1 MIFFDGIVFRISPQA
16 GISRIY
22 KELWMRWEKVNSQG
36 IVFIP
41 SETLFPVK
49 EGLDRINYSG
59 LRPRRLFWKKEMIRA
74 FHRVKPDFFIST
86 YYTKSPNKKI
96 DEIVVIP
103 DMIDE
108 VFVDSPWS
116 NHTLVSRKTDLAH
129 RAKIIIAI
137 SNTTKEDVL
146 SFYQFL
152 PESCVKVI
160 HLAASEIFKP
170 EEESEL
176 NSQYISKPYILYVG
190 SRRNYKNFLIL
201 LKAYSNNPK
210 LNKHYDLVVI
220 DKSKWQEDEI
230 EIINYAKLS
239 DKVHLK
245 QNVSDKELVQYYQS
259 ARVFVFPSK
268 YEGFGIPLL
277 ESAACGTPVIAN
289 ASASLVEIGEDAV
302 LYFSDPDEQ
311 SSLSTQLE
319 KICFDDA
326 LHQEYSIKG
335 INQSAK
341 FSWDKFAEQFNE
353 TICSL

>member
-1 MIFFDGIVFRISPQA
+1 
-16 GISRIY
+16 
-22 KELWMRWEKVNSQG
+22 MRWERVNSNG

-41 SETLFPVK
+41 SETMLPIK

-59 LRPRRLFWKKEMIRA
+59 LRPRRLFWEREMVRA
-74 FHRVKPDFFIST
+74 FHRVEPDFFVST
-86 YYTKSPNKKI
+86 YYTRSPNKKI

-108 VFVDSPWS
+108 VFFDSPWS
-116 NHTLVSRKTDLAH
+116 DHTLVSRKTDLAH

-137 SNTTKEDVL
+137 SNTTKEDIL

-170 EEESEL
+170 EKKSEL
-176 NSQYISKPYILYVG
+176 INPFMSKPYILYVG
-190 SRRNYKNFLIL
+190 SRRNYKNFSIL
-201 LKAYSNNPK
+201 LEAYSENSK
-210 LNKHYDLVVI
+210 LNKHYDLVVL
-220 DKSKWQEDEI
+220 DKIKWQKDEI
-230 EIINYAKLS
+230 ELINQTKLN

-259 ARVFVFPSK
+259 ARVFVYPSK

-277 ESAACGTPVIAN
+277 ESTACGTPVIAN
-289 ASASLVEIGEDAV
+289 YCASLVEIGEDAV

-311 SSLSTQLE
+311 SSLSAQLE
-319 KICFDDA
+319 RICFDDA

-335 INQSAK
+335 LNQSAK
-341 FSWDKFAEQFNE
+341 FSWDMFTESFNE
-353 TICSL
+353 VIYSL